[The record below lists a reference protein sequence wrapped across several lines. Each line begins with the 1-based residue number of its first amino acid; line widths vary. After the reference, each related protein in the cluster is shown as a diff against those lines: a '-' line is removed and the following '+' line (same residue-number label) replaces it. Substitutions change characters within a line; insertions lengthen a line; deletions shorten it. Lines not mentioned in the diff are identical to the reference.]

1 VWQNAKDSIFKHLQ
15 PIRDE
20 LLWDDYTSVLV
31 SRLTMLKAL
40 LLQYLHKQP
49 VEQLNPGPGDIA
61 YMPEFR
67 QIFEVPTD
75 VDVTEDSFSTLLERL
90 PELCA
95 SWRETVT
102 RTLLDTARTALADSP
117 VGSGT
122 NESLLALATT
132 LFSANGDECGCASVF
147 SFDTILRHRCCRETS
162 AWLDM
167 FITQRHDPGLRR
179 LDSCFEAVGSSPLF
193 WPGPDDR
200 DDDVP
205 RFLLGYYQSAARA
218 AKAIVEM
225 CGKDPWS
232 TTRSEMDELDAR
244 FVCTRWRCCS
254 QSNGGS
260 GDSIQL
266 YTWLAAVSITHGLG
280 LE

>member
-15 PIRDE
+15 PFRDE

-31 SRLTMLKAL
+31 GRLTMLKAL

-67 QIFEVPTD
+67 QIFEVPAE
-75 VDVTEDSFSTLLERL
+75 VDVTEDSFSALLERL

-147 SFDTILRHRCCRETS
+147 SFDTILRHRCCRETG
-162 AWLDM
+162 AWLYRFM
-167 FITQRHDPGLRR
+167 FRHADRGLRR
-179 LDSCFEAVGSSPLF
+179 LHSCFEAAGSSPLF
-193 WPGPDDR
+193 WPEPDDR
-200 DDDVP
+200 SHHDP
-205 RFLLGYYQSAARA
+205 RFLLEYSEPAARA
-218 AKAIVEM
+218 AKAIVEL

-232 TTRSEMDELDAR
+232 TTRSEMDELNAR
-244 FVCTRWRCCS
+244 FLCVRRDCC
-254 QSNGGS
+254 NKPN
-260 GDSIQL
+260 GDSWDLIQV